1 MSNKSQ
7 AAIKKKIAAIVNSYD
22 SGDTVHESDSAYLCG
37 VYLPYLENRLKKR
50 LNITKISVLRDTKK
64 NRKRYLQPWF
74 HYENG
79 EKETCNKSNA
89 VRYFKTRKV
98 QSHTSKVITAFRNA
112 IGSQT
117 LNFKTV
123 HLNDNNE
130 CKCANCNMWFD
141 FKKVDVDHAET
152 SHREWINLFLKQ
164 HNLVFDCINVKKD
177 DSFVD
182 KNLEK
187 LWFNYHKK
195 NAILRILCIA
205 CHCKI
210 GVRPRTRYT

>member
-1 MSNKSQ
+1 MSQ
-7 AAIKKKIAAIVNSYD
+7 AAIKKKIAFIVNSYD
-22 SGDTVHESDSAYLCG
+22 SGDTVNESDSAYLNN
-37 VYLPYLENRLKKR
+37 VYLPYLENRLGLGKR

-98 QSHTSKVITAFRNA
+98 QSHASKVITAFRNA

-117 LNFKTV
+117 LDFKTMNV
-123 HLNDNNE
+123 NDNNE
-130 CKCANCNMWFD
+130 CKCEHCDMWFD
-141 FKKVDVDHAET
+141 FKKVDVDHAEI
-152 SHREWINLFLKQ
+152 SHREWIDLFLKKY
-164 HNLVFDCINVKKD
+164 NLVFDSIQVRKD

-182 KNLEK
+182 KDLEN

-195 NAILRILCIA
+195 NATLRILCIA

-210 GVRPRTRYT
+210 GLRK

>member
-1 MSNKSQ
+1 MSNNSQ
-7 AAIKKKIAAIVNSYD
+7 AAIKKKIASIVHSYD
-22 SGDTVHESDSAYLCG
+22 SGDTVNDPDSAYLCG
-37 VYLPYLENRLKKR
+37 VYLPYLENRLGKR
-50 LNITKISVLRDTKK
+50 LKITKISVLRDTQK

-79 EKETCNKSNA
+79 EKGTCNKSNA

-98 QSHTSKVITAFRNA
+98 QSHASKVISAFRNA

-117 LNFKTV
+117 LDFKTV
-123 HLNDNNE
+123 HLNDYNE
-130 CKCANCNMWFD
+130 CQCVHCNMWFD

-152 SHREWINLFLKQ
+152 THREWIDLFLKE
-164 HNLVFDCINVKKD
+164 HDLAFDSIQVKKD

-182 KNLEK
+182 KDLEK
-187 LWFNYHKK
+187 RWFDYHKK
-195 NAILRILCIA
+195 HATLRILCNA

-210 GVRPRTRYT
+210 GLRKRLK